1 MKTSKRRDPEP
12 ETGASPFRALPSFKL
27 ETLSLIASRIG
38 ELRYQ
43 RLFGLRAV
51 ECRILAVVAAY
62 GPVSLRRLCVEI
74 NLEKSHGSRLVA
86 KLVQLGLLERRD
98 DPADQRSFYLLLS
111 PSGVELHEQISAVA
125 IERNRQWMKG
135 LPADKHAVFFE
146 CLELLT
152 RHSQA
157 MLAEEAG
164 LAPDLRLAPAPT
176 HELREPPPAQNP
188 LLLVERSRLK
198 ALHEQLG
205 ELLGKSG

>member
-1 MKTSKRRDPEP
+1 MNTAKRKRSDTKAGPS
-12 ETGASPFRALPSFKL
+12 AFRALPSFRL
-27 ETLSLIASRIG
+27 ETLSSIAAKIG

-43 RLFGLRAV
+43 RLFGLRTV
-51 ECRILAVVAAY
+51 ECRILAVVATY
-62 GPVSLRRLCVEI
+62 GPISLRRLCVEI
-74 NLEKSHGSRLVA
+74 NLEKSQGSRLVA

-111 PSGVELHEQISAVA
+111 PSGVELHAQISAVA

-135 LPADKHAVFFE
+135 LPADRHAVFFE

-176 HELREPPPAQNP
+176 HELREPPTAQNP
-188 LLLVERSRLK
+188 LLLVEHSRLK